1 MGHRSKLKARQETAK
16 QIRFQSDLLTQKLAN
31 GELTLEK
38 LEQQIHGLDLH
49 VEVQRQL
56 SRGQSVKSN
65 NTFGT
70 NCTESTHAASVDLS
84 QYQKSQIRRDSSR
97 GHSKNLVSVPPE
109 VMAANTMEGNIM
121 PRQVTF

>member
-65 NTFGT
+65 NTFGS

-84 QYQKSQIRRDSSR
+84 QYQNQNQSQKIKNHRHHSSKR
-97 GHSKNLVSVPPE
+97 HSKNLVHVPPE
-109 VMAANTMEGNIM
+109 VMAANTVDGN
-121 PRQVTF
+121 